1 MTSDTY
7 QRLARHLDKLPGGF
21 PPSETGVEYRILK
34 RLFTPAEAEFALHLT
49 LIPEEPKVIAQRAK
63 ISTREAAL
71 MLETMA
77 KKGLIYRITSKGKQP
92 SYMAM
97 QYVIGIWEFH
107 VNDLDEALVKDMEE
121 YIPTLMKESWKIPQ
135 LRTIPVNKSIST
147 ELPIMT
153 YENAAFLVQH
163 VKKAAVAPCICRRE
177 QKLVGK
183 GCDKAEET
191 CLVFGRAADY
201 YLQNGLAREID
212 QQEVLNILS
221 LAEKE
226 GLVLQPSNS
235 KKISNICCCCGDCC
249 GVLRNL
255 KTFPKP
261 ASVIS
266 SPFYAT
272 ADSEAC
278 SGCGI
283 CLERCQMDAIQFEDE
298 SASVDLDRCIGC
310 GLCVST
316 CPTSAL
322 ALVRKAD
329 AEQPAVPQNNIQAA
343 IELGRSRGKFN
354 FGNLMVMQLKSKFD
368 RLLSLSSRDDTLT

>member
-1 MTSDTY
+1 MTSDIY
-7 QRLARHLDKLPGGF
+7 QRLAQHLDKLPGGF
-21 PPSETGVEYRILK
+21 PPSVTGVEYRILK
-34 RLFTPAEAEFALHLT
+34 RLFTPDEAEFALHLT
-49 LIPEEPKVIAQRAK
+49 LIPEEPKVVARRAK
-63 ISTREAAL
+63 VSPQEAATR
-71 MLETMA
+71 LEIMA
-77 KKGLIYRITSKGKQP
+77 GKGLIYRITSKGKQP

-107 VNDLDEALVKDMEE
+107 VNDLDEAFVKDMEE
-121 YIPTLMKESWKIPQ
+121 YVPTLMKESWKTPQ
-135 LRTIPVNKSIST
+135 LRTIPVNRSISN

-153 YENAAFLVQH
+153 YENAAFLVQN

-191 CLVFGRAADY
+191 CLIFNRAADY
-201 YLQNGLAREID
+201 YLKNGLAREID
-212 QQEVLNILS
+212 HQEVLNILS
-221 LAEKE
+221 TAESE

-266 SPFYAT
+266 SPFFARANPET
-272 ADSEAC
+272 C

-283 CLERCQMDAIQFEDE
+283 CLERCQMDAIQLEDE
-298 SASVDLDRCIGC
+298 SVCVDLDRCIGC

-316 CPTSAL
+316 CPTGSMAL
-322 ALVRKAD
+322 TRKAE
-329 AEQPAVPQNNIQAA
+329 AEQPVVPQNNIQAA

-354 FGNLMVMQLKSKFD
+354 YGHLMMMQLKSKFD
-368 RLLSLSSRDDTLT
+368 RLLSLSTRDGNLT